1 MFLCCCAEDVNDKAQ
16 MTFERPSRAME
27 TPVTFA
33 EHTAPTVSADVSAG
47 PVWDYQEPTDE
58 PLRPP
63 DEFQPAPP
71 TAPKQAAP
79 VKPLV
84 AQQKPVLAERKIQEP
99 FFVTVE
105 RTPKSTF
112 GVDLS
117 AAGKFCIVNSVT
129 APPSLVGSWNATAG
143 EASRVRKLDRLLG
156 INGFSSDKGKD
167 LLEKLRDT
175 KGQVVLEMSR
185 PTFFEAEVTPA
196 PGQGL
201 GIQLKAGPSF
211 IMVTSIEDGPVQEY
225 NARALPDQQIKLSC
239 RILSVNGKEGK
250 GDELMAV
257 LKAASGPLK
266 LSVVHWN

>member
-33 EHTAPTVSADVSAG
+33 ERTAPIVSVEAASA
-47 PVWDYQEPTDE
+47 PVWEYQEPTDE

-63 DEFQPAPP
+63 DELQPAPE
-71 TAPKQAAP
+71 QAAP
-79 VKPLV
+79 AV
-84 AQQKPVLAERKIQEP
+84 AQQKPVPAERKIQEP

-105 RTPKSTF
+105 RTPKSTY

-156 INGFSSDKGKD
+156 INGFTSDKGKD

-185 PTFFEAEVTPA
+185 PSFFEVEVTPA
-196 PGQGL
+196 PSKGL
-201 GIQLKAGPSF
+201 GIQLKAGPGF
-211 IMVTSIEDGPVQEY
+211 VMVTSIEDGPVQEY

-239 RILSVNGKEGK
+239 RILSINGKEGK

-257 LKAASGPLK
+257 LKDASGLVK